1 MITETIPSAWRDSV
15 LVPIFKEKGD
25 IQECKNY
32 RGIKLLTHTFKIW
45 ERVLDRRVRECTDI
59 HESQFGFMPGRSTT
73 DATFI
78 LKQTIEQYREGQ
90 KDICVT
96 FIDLEKAY
104 DRVPREEIWRTMRER
119 LVPEK
124 YVKLVQDM
132 YTGCRTK
139 VRTVAGES
147 SKFNVEVGLHQ
158 GFALSPY
165 LFLILMDVLTERVR
179 KEAPESMLFADDIV
193 LCGDKDVDMTEY
205 LESWRKAL
213 EERGM
218 RVSRPKTQFMEFSFE
233 QNTQGNR
240 PQVQILGEE
249 VERVTHFKYLGTSIE
264 EEGGM
269 ETEIAKRVGAGWMN
283 WKKCSGVLCDK
294 RMPVKLKGKVYRTVV
309 RPAMLYGAETWATT
323 KRQESR
329 IEVNEMRMLRW
340 MCGVT
345 RKDKIRNEHIRGTTK
360 VVQASRKITER
371 RLKWYGHVMRMEED
385 HVVRRVMTK
394 AIPGKRNRGRPKTRW
409 KDVCKRDMQTV
420 GLREGDEGDRAY
432 WKETIDNHSGDP
444 R

>member
-1 MITETIPSAWRDSV
+1 MED
-15 LVPIFKEKGD
+15 
-25 IQECKNY
+25 
-32 RGIKLLTHTFKIW
+32 
-45 ERVLDRRVRECTDI
+45 
-59 HESQFGFMPGRSTT
+59 
-73 DATFI
+73 
-78 LKQTIEQYREGQ
+78 
-90 KDICVT
+90 
-96 FIDLEKAY
+96 
-104 DRVPREEIWRTMRER
+104 
-119 LVPEK
+119 
-124 YVKLVQDM
+124 
-132 YTGCRTK
+132 
-139 VRTVAGES
+139 
-147 SKFNVEVGLHQ
+147 
-158 GFALSPY
+158 
-165 LFLILMDVLTERVR
+165 
-179 KEAPESMLFADDIV
+179 
-193 LCGDKDVDMTEY
+193 
-205 LESWRKAL
+205 
-213 EERGM
+213 RGM
-218 RVSRPKTQFMEFSFE
+218 RVSRPKTQFMDFSFE
-233 QNTQGNR
+233 QNAQGNR
-240 PQVQILGEE
+240 PQVKILGEE

-269 ETEIAKRVGAGWMN
+269 ETEIVKRVGAGWRN
-283 WKKCSGVLCDK
+283 WKKCSGVLCDR

-394 AIPGKRNRGRPKTRW
+394 AIPGKRKRGRPKTRW

-432 WKETIDNHSGDP
+432 WKETINNHSGDP